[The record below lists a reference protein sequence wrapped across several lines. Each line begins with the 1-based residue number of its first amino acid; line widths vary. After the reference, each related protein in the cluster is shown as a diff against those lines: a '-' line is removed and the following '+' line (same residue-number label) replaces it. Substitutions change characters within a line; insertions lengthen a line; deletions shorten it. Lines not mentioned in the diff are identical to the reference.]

1 MSSSLGSPV
10 QVQAV
15 FHICVDNVAET
26 KAEQETDMSEPESLG
41 SSSGSDEIAFSQ
53 LLASVARPIPQ
64 PFVSSP
70 WGSAVSQPML
80 GGSFGLA
87 PTPPPINDQVVK
99 CPLCQEPFREP
110 KVLAC
115 FHSFC
120 KACLERQIDSAEKI
134 VCPQC
139 HMETQLSVQLGLDS
153 LLSDYGLEAVLSRP
167 NMIEDKGLLFGSPS
181 STSSSP
187 PLSDSPCDQN
197 SNTTNRSACTGC
209 KSGERASHY
218 CQECTHYLCTNCTMA
233 HQYMHCFEGHRVEPI
248 SQIQAPVQ
256 PSSAASAHERA
267 CKCLQHRA
275 QPLRFFCLTCN
286 LAICRECTLVEHA
299 QPSHQYEPISEVAD
313 KQLSTMEMLVNEAR
327 NKHIELLEM
336 FKQVDASQQR
346 LSASLSRAH
355 SQLDDNVNA
364 LVRIIDEARKAAAKE
379 IDTAFSAKQIQLTM
393 VDKRIQQM
401 TEKLSQTIDFTTRL
415 VKYASPTEV
424 MVFKQLLDTRLQLF
438 LAFNPDASNALGS
451 SCELELSPLN
461 FASARQAIQGLL
473 GQVRGGAADWNG
485 QGSSQTGMPP
495 TPIGR
500 PPSRQLV
507 RSPPQAH
514 SVPLAPNVFSEPNS
528 FLRPRNEFG
537 GSSQSLGNF
546 TSDVSSSLDTCGV
559 PVYNYDKW
567 SIGVE
572 PSIGMLEPGNV
583 EDEKIGALYPP
594 SRSQIS
600 RQKMIYHCKFGEFG
614 VMEGQFT
621 EPSGVA
627 VNAQGDIVVADT
639 NNHRIQVFDKE
650 GRFKFQ
656 FGECGKRDGQL
667 LYPNRVAVNKMTG
680 DFVVTERSP
689 THQIQVYN
697 QYGQFLRKFG
707 ANILQHPRG
716 VCVDSK
722 GRIIVVECKVM
733 RVIIFDMFGN
743 ILQKFSCSRYLE
755 FPNGVCTNDKN
766 EILISDNRAHCI
778 KVFSYEG
785 QFLRQVGG
793 EGITNYPIGVAINAM
808 GDVVVADNHNNF
820 NLTVFSQDGA
830 MIGALESKVK
840 HAQCFDVALVDETS
854 VVLASKDYRL
864 YLYRFQRSAGG
875 GQQ

>member
-1 MSSSLGSPV
+1 
-10 QVQAV
+10 
-15 FHICVDNVAET
+15 
-26 KAEQETDMSEPESLG
+26 
-41 SSSGSDEIAFSQ
+41 
-53 LLASVARPIPQ
+53 
-64 PFVSSP
+64 
-70 WGSAVSQPML
+70 ML

-167 NMIEDKGLLFGSPS
+167 NIIEDKGLLFGSPS

-233 HQYMHCFEGHRVEPI
+233 HQYMHCFEGHRVEAI
-248 SQIQAPVQ
+248 SQVQAPAP
-256 PSSAASAHERA
+256 PSNAASAHERA

-355 SQLDDNVNA
+355 AQLDDNVNA

-379 IDTAFSAKQIQLTM
+379 IDAAFSAKQIQLTM

-451 SCELELSPLN
+451 SCELDLPPLN
-461 FASARQAIQGLL
+461 VGGARQAIQGLL

-485 QGSSQTGMPP
+485 QASSQTGMPP

-500 PPSRQLV
+500 PPSRQ
-507 RSPPQAH
+507 
-514 SVPLAPNVFSEPNS
+514 
-528 FLRPRNEFG
+528 
-537 GSSQSLGNF
+537 
-546 TSDVSSSLDTCGV
+546 DTCGV

-572 PSIGMLEPGNV
+572 PSLGMLEPGNV
-583 EDEKIGALYPP
+583 EDEKMGTLYPP

-614 VMEGQFT
+614 VMEGA
-621 EPSGVA
+621 S
-627 VNAQGDIVVADT
+627 
-639 NNHRIQVFDKE
+639 VFDKE

-722 GRIIVVECKVM
+722 GRIIVVECKV
-733 RVIIFDMFGN
+733 
-743 ILQKFSCSRYLE
+743 
-755 FPNGVCTNDKN
+755 
-766 EILISDNRAHCI
+766 
-778 KVFSYEG
+778 FSYEG

-820 NLTVFSQDGA
+820 NLTVFSQDGV

-875 GQQ
+875 VQQ

>member
-1 MSSSLGSPV
+1 MSSAVDRAV
-10 QVQAV
+10 QVRAILHLFKSDEGSHLSNNDDREV
-15 FHICVDNVAET
+15 
-26 KAEQETDMSEPESLG
+26 DMSEAESLG

-120 KACLERQIDSAEKI
+120 KACLERQIDSAERI

-167 NMIEDKGLLFGSPS
+167 NIIDDKGLLFGSPS

-187 PLSDSPCDQN
+187 PLSDSPCD
-197 SNTTNRSACTGC
+197 
-209 KSGERASHY
+209 
-218 CQECTHYLCTNCTMA
+218 
-233 HQYMHCFEGHRVEPI
+233 
-248 SQIQAPVQ
+248 
-256 PSSAASAHERA
+256 
-267 CKCLQHRA
+267 
-275 QPLRFFCLTCN
+275 
-286 LAICRECTLVEHA
+286 
-299 QPSHQYEPISEVAD
+299 
-313 KQLSTMEMLVNEAR
+313 
-327 NKHIELLEM
+327 
-336 FKQVDASQQR
+336 
-346 LSASLSRAH
+346 
-355 SQLDDNVNA
+355 
-364 LVRIIDEARKAAAKE
+364 
-379 IDTAFSAKQIQLTM
+379 QIQLTM

-424 MVFKQLLDTRLQLF
+424 MVFKQLLDTRLQ
-438 LAFNPDASNALGS
+438 
-451 SCELELSPLN
+451 
-461 FASARQAIQGLL
+461 
-473 GQVRGGAADWNG
+473 
-485 QGSSQTGMPP
+485 
-495 TPIGR
+495 GR
-500 PPSRQLV
+500 RDG
-507 RSPPQAH
+507 RRA
-514 SVPLAPNVFSEPNS
+514 
-528 FLRPRNEFG
+528 
-537 GSSQSLGNF
+537 
-546 TSDVSSSLDTCGV
+546 DTCGL
-559 PVYNYDKW
+559 PVYNHYDKW

-572 PSIGMLEPGNV
+572 PSLGMLEPGNI
-583 EDEKIGALYPP
+583 EDEKMGPLYPP
-594 SRSQIS
+594 RQAFLLIFHFHVSRRSQIS
-600 RQKMIYHCKFGEFG
+600 RQKMIYHCKFGEFGVMEGQFTEPSGVAVNAQGDIVVADTNNHRIQKMIYHCKFGEFG

-716 VCVDSK
+716 VCVDTK
-722 GRIIVVECKVM
+722 GRIIVVECKVCQC
-733 RVIIFDMFGN
+733 D
-743 ILQKFSCSRYLE
+743 SRRGSAFRGMCVSPQRE
-755 FPNGVCTNDKN
+755 KMD
-766 EILISDNRAHCI
+766 H
-778 KVFSYEG
+778 
-785 QFLRQVGG
+785 
-793 EGITNYPIGVAINAM
+793 IG
-808 GDVVVADNHNNF
+808 
-820 NLTVFSQDGA
+820 
-830 MIGALESKVK
+830 
-840 HAQCFDVALVDETS
+840 
-854 VVLASKDYRL
+854 
-864 YLYRFQRSAGG
+864 
-875 GQQ
+875 

>member
-1 MSSSLGSPV
+1 MLPYL
-10 QVQAV
+10 
-15 FHICVDNVAET
+15 DTAESRL
-26 KAEQETDMSEPESLG
+26 KREVDMSEAESLG

-120 KACLERQIDSAEKI
+120 KACLERQIDSAERI

-167 NMIEDKGLLFGSPS
+167 NIIDDKGLLFGSPS

-248 SQIQAPVQ
+248 CQ
-256 PSSAASAHERA
+256 PSMPPSNAASAHERS

-299 QPSHQYEPISEVAD
+299 QPAHQYEPITEVAD

-327 NKHIELLEM
+327 NKHMDLLEM

-355 SQLDDNVNA
+355 SQLDENVNA
-364 LVRIIDEARKAAAKE
+364 LVRIIDEARKSAAKE

-424 MVFKQLLDTRLQLF
+424 MVFKQLLDTRLHLF
-438 LAFNPDASNALGS
+438 LTFNPDASNALGS
-451 SCELELSPLN
+451 SCELELPPLN
-461 FASARQAIQGLL
+461 LTNARQAIQGLF

-485 QGSSQTGMPP
+485 QASSQTGMPP

-514 SVPLAPNVFSEPNS
+514 SVPLAPSVFSDSNN

-546 TSDVSSSLDTCGV
+546 ASDVSSSLDTCGL
-559 PVYNYDKW
+559 PVYNHYDKW

-572 PSIGMLEPGNV
+572 PSLGMLEPGNI
-583 EDEKIGALYPP
+583 EDEKMGPLYPP

-716 VCVDSK
+716 VCVDTK

-840 HAQCFDVALVDETS
+840 HAQCFDVALVDESS

-875 GQQ
+875 NQQ

>member
-1 MSSSLGSPV
+1 MQYHVKP
-10 QVQAV
+10 
-15 FHICVDNVAET
+15 
-26 KAEQETDMSEPESLG
+26 
-41 SSSGSDEIAFSQ
+41 
-53 LLASVARPIPQ
+53 
-64 PFVSSP
+64 
-70 WGSAVSQPML
+70 
-80 GGSFGLA
+80 
-87 PTPPPINDQVVK
+87 VVK

-167 NMIEDKGLLFGSPS
+167 NIIEDKGLLFGSPS

-248 SQIQAPVQ
+248 SQVQAPVP

-313 KQLSTMEMLVNEAR
+313 KQLSTMELLVNEAR

-451 SCELELSPLN
+451 SCELELPPLN
-461 FASARQAIQGLL
+461 ISNARQAIQGLL
-473 GQVRGGAADWNG
+473 GQVRGGAADWSG
-485 QGSSQTGMPP
+485 QTSSQTGMPP

-546 TSDVSSSLDTCGV
+546 ASDVSSSLDTCGV

-572 PSIGMLEPGNV
+572 PSLGMLEPGNV
-583 EDEKIGALYPP
+583 EDEKMGALYPP

-785 QFLRQVGG
+785 QFLRQIGG

>member
-1 MSSSLGSPV
+1 MSHT
-10 QVQAV
+10 
-15 FHICVDNVAET
+15 F
-26 KAEQETDMSEPESLG
+26 
-41 SSSGSDEIAFSQ
+41 
-53 LLASVARPIPQ
+53 
-64 PFVSSP
+64 
-70 WGSAVSQPML
+70 
-80 GGSFGLA
+80 
-87 PTPPPINDQVVK
+87 QVVK

-167 NMIEDKGLLFGSPS
+167 NITEDKGLLFGSPS

-233 HQYMHCFEGHRVEPI
+233 HQYMHCFEGHRVEAI
-248 SQIQAPVQ
+248 SQIQVPFHYRHCSFLRFSKRITLKAPAPPAP

-313 KQLSTMEMLVNEAR
+313 KQLNTMELLVNEAR

-451 SCELELSPLN
+451 SCELDLPPLN
-461 FASARQAIQGLL
+461 MGGARQVIQSLL
-473 GQVRGGAADWNG
+473 GQVRGGAADWSG
-485 QGSSQTGMPP
+485 QASSQTGMPP

-546 TSDVSSSLDTCGV
+546 ASDVSSSLSPATL
-559 PVYNYDKW
+559 KTQT
-567 SIGVE
+567 S
-572 PSIGMLEPGNV
+572 
-583 EDEKIGALYPP
+583 A
-594 SRSQIS
+594 
-600 RQKMIYHCKFGEFG
+600 
-614 VMEGQFT
+614 FT
-621 EPSGVA
+621 
-627 VNAQGDIVVADT
+627 T
-639 NNHRIQVFDKE
+639 
-650 GRFKFQ
+650 
-656 FGECGKRDGQL
+656 
-667 LYPNRVAVNKMTG
+667 
-680 DFVVTERSP
+680 
-689 THQIQVYN
+689 
-697 QYGQFLRKFG
+697 
-707 ANILQHPRG
+707 
-716 VCVDSK
+716 
-722 GRIIVVECKVM
+722 
-733 RVIIFDMFGN
+733 
-743 ILQKFSCSRYLE
+743 
-755 FPNGVCTNDKN
+755 
-766 EILISDNRAHCI
+766 
-778 KVFSYEG
+778 
-785 QFLRQVGG
+785 
-793 EGITNYPIGVAINAM
+793 
-808 GDVVVADNHNNF
+808 
-820 NLTVFSQDGA
+820 
-830 MIGALESKVK
+830 
-840 HAQCFDVALVDETS
+840 
-854 VVLASKDYRL
+854 
-864 YLYRFQRSAGG
+864 
-875 GQQ
+875 